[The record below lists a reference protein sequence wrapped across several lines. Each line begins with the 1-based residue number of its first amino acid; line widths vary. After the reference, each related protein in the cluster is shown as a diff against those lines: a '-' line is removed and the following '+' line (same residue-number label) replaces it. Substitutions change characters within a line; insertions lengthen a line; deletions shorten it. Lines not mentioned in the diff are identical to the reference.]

1 MPGFLTL
8 SKADQKT
15 AIEQA
20 AAQKGWAA
28 ASVEKDFWVCW
39 TLDRLFA
46 MPLLQGHLTFKGGTS
61 LSKAW
66 GLIDRFS
73 EDIDLTIDREA
84 LGFGGEH
91 GPEQAASN
99 KQKNK
104 RLKAL
109 RQACAD
115 FVQNIL
121 LPELAEQI
129 KQQLGADGWS
139 LTLDKNDPDGQT
151 LLFEY
156 PTQYAAGVARYI
168 RPVVKIEFGAR
179 SDPWPVRECLVKS
192 VIAEAF
198 SQLDFEPS
206 IAVRALAPERTFWEK
221 VMLLHEEASRPAG
234 KPLKPRM
241 ARHYYDL
248 FRLIEAGVGKTAAE
262 DTELFR
268 QVLEHRSVFF
278 AQSWIDYRALNPGLL
293 AFLPSL
299 EQEENWREDFVAMQ
313 AEMFSTEPPA
323 FEQVLSSIK
332 EFQDSRLK

>member
-1 MPGFLTL
+1 MPAFLTL

-39 TLDRLFA
+39 TLEKLFTT
-46 MPLLQGHLTFKGGTS
+46 PLLQGHLTFKGGTS

-66 GLIDRFS
+66 KLIDRFS

-91 GPEQAASN
+91 SPEQAASN
-99 KQKNK
+99 KQKTK
-104 RLKAL
+104 RLKDL
-109 RQACAD
+109 RQACAN
-115 FVQNIL
+115 FVQKAL
-121 LPELAEQI
+121 LSELVEQVT
-129 KQQLGADGWS
+129 QLLGADGWA
-139 LTLDKNDPDGQT
+139 LALDKNDPDGQT

-156 PTQYAAGVARYI
+156 PTQYAADEARYI

-179 SDPWPVRECLVKS
+179 SDPWPVKERLIEP
-192 VIAEAF
+192 VIAEVFQQLAF
-198 SQLDFEPS
+198 EHPIQ
-206 IAVRALAPERTFWEK
+206 VQALAPERTFWEK
-221 VMLLHEEASRPAG
+221 VMLLHEEAARPVD

-248 FRLIEAGVGKTAAE
+248 FRLIEAGVGKAAAE
-262 DTELFR
+262 DLELFK
-268 QVLEHRSVFF
+268 QVLAHRSVFF
-278 AQSWIDYRALNPGLL
+278 AQSWVDYGGLRPELL
-293 AFLPSL
+293 AFLPSR
-299 EQEENWREDFVAMQ
+299 EQEAHWLEDYVAMQ
-313 AEMFSTEPPA
+313 AEMFATEPPA
-323 FEQVLSSIK
+323 FEQVLSSIQ